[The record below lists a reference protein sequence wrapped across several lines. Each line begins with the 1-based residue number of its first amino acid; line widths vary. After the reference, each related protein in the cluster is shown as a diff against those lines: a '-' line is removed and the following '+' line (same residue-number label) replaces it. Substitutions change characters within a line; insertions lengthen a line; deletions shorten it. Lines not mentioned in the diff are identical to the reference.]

1 MTDCLHPIIDDL
13 EAVIFD
19 LDGTLIDTVD
29 LIRHTFQHTTK
40 TLLGRDIPDDE
51 LMAGVGCP
59 LIVQMATFDAE
70 RAEELTDFY
79 RTYQVGIHD
88 DYVKEYPGVE
98 EVLADLHARKVPMA
112 IVTSK
117 SHDVARK
124 GLRLFDLNK
133 YFDVLIG
140 ADDVEIH
147 KPDPYP
153 LHVAAERLGVDIKRS
168 IYIGDSPFDMR
179 AAVGAN
185 SISVAARWG
194 AFDNGSV
201 LEPRPT
207 YAIDDIRELLDLI
220 DCDAEKYRVD
230 YTEFEAPAPCE

>member
-1 MTDCLHPIIDDL
+1 MKECPNPIIDNL

-29 LIRHTFQHTTK
+29 LIRETFRHTTR
-40 TLLGRDIPDDE
+40 TLLGREIPDEE

-59 LIVQMATFDAE
+59 LIVQMAGFDAE
-70 RAEELTDFY
+70 RAQELTDFY

-88 DYVKEYPGVE
+88 DYVREYPGVD
-98 EVLADLHARKVPMA
+98 EVLADLHGRGLPMA

-124 GLRLFDLNK
+124 GLELFDLNK
-133 YFDVLIG
+133 YFPTLIG
-140 ADDVEIH
+140 FDDVEIH

-153 LHVAAERLGVDIKRS
+153 LHVAAERLGVDITRS
-168 IYIGDSPFDMR
+168 IYLGDSPFDME
-179 AAVGAN
+179 AAISGGA
-185 SISVAARWG
+185 ISVAARWG

-201 LEPRPT
+201 LRPRPLF
-207 YAIDDIRELLDLI
+207 AIDAMTDLIDLI
-220 DCDAEKYRVD
+220 DCDAEKYRVNGEP
-230 YTEFEAPAPCE
+230 YTL